1 MDGGQGGRGGQTWQ
15 LRPAK
20 SPDPSYIFGN
30 LYETRPYPDDL
41 QLTKVFSVA
50 VSPFDFPNARDGSD
64 FYIQI
69 NNSFVVTARV
79 ANNFPQGQI
88 SLSDPQ
94 RTWASISLMDTVNVT
109 IYNPSEADGARWLGS
124 MDAEIGFA
132 GRKTTEV
139 PFDQDELAQ
148 HFTKVDFPRP
158 QHKIR

>member
-1 MDGGQGGRGGQTWQ
+1 MELTR
-15 LRPAK
+15 
-20 SPDPSYIFGN
+20 DP
-30 LYETRPYPDDL
+30 RDL
-41 QLTKVFSVA
+41 KLTEVFSVA

-69 NNSFVVTARV
+69 NGSFVVTARV

-94 RTWASISLMDTVNVT
+94 RTWASISLMDTVNVR
-109 IYNPSEADGARWLGS
+109 IYNPFETDGGRYLGS

-148 HFTKVDFPRP
+148 HFTKVVYPKLNIDYTNDFYRP
-158 QHKIR
+158 SRTRF